1 MDISGLRSPQ
11 ILAAIKAYE
20 AEQRNYE
27 MVQAELIV
35 KNDIIRALKTEFWES
50 QVDHVDFMNP
60 EEVVVA
66 MEAIFEGSSPRLRER
81 FNNWVKSLSPHLSA
95 EHALWRSYDGILLPL
110 ISISVTCTI
119 SDTEVNELANS
130 LRVIGNTFNEIH
142 EDSVFSILENSLS
155 ENGSYYFNVIDD
167 IQAELEGSYHSEEN
181 SGTIEEM
188 VRVISQTLP
197 YCSCD
202 NCSKNNSYS
211 Y

>member
-35 KNDIIRALKTEFWES
+35 KNDVIRALKTEFWES

-81 FNNWVKSLSPHLSA
+81 FNNWVKSLSPHVSA
-95 EHALWRSYDGILLPL
+95 EHVLWTSYDSVLLPL
-110 ISISVTCTI
+110 ISISVKCTI
-119 SDTEVNELANS
+119 TDAVVNELANG
-130 LRVIGNTFNEIH
+130 LRVIGNVFNKI
-142 EDSVFSILENSLS
+142 DADFVFSILENSLS
-155 ENGSYYFNVIDD
+155 ANGSYYLNVIDD
-167 IQAELEGSYHSEEN
+167 NYAELEGSYHSEEN

-188 VRVISQTLP
+188 IRLISKTLP

-202 NCSKNNSYS
+202 NCPKDDSYS